1 MKTKAILLLTLLTG
15 IMGLAQAQA
24 QQSSNWKWPD
34 DKKTAAEKNALYT
47 DSKTMGNY
55 REAANHLYWLL
66 VNAPDLNPSIY
77 IYGSD
82 IYNELAEA
90 EKDLAKKEVYEDSVL
105 TLYDLRVK
113 YFGDEADVL
122 DRKAYY
128 AYKYNKSEKEELP
141 ELYNLLN
148 RVVELNGNKTSYA
161 NAVAF
166 MDIIRRY
173 KAADAEAISDE
184 KVLEHYDQIM
194 GIIDNYIA
202 KGKNVDRL
210 EKYKSIVDDMLVKTV
225 TIDCQFVETNFGPK
239 LQANPQD
246 LELAK
251 KTFKLLKAGGCSDG
265 ELYMTAVTAIYESEP
280 TFGLAEHIAEKKLA
294 EKDYAAAEKY
304 YEEAVDMTDEAGK
317 KAEIYYTLAQTFAKL
332 GRKSDSR
339 SMAYKAIE
347 ADPSAAAKAYTHI
360 GNLYLN
366 SQECYGGES
375 LVQDRAIYLAA
386 FKMYEKAG
394 NQSAMEIAA
403 KQFPSAEEIF
413 NENKA
418 VGDQM
423 TVGCWINETVTLQK
437 R

>member
-1 MKTKAILLLTLLTG
+1 MKTKAILLLTFLIGAT
-15 IMGLAQAQA
+15 GLAQAQ
-24 QQSSNWKWPD
+24 QSNWNWPD

-55 REAANHLYWLL
+55 REAANSLYWLL

-77 IYGSD
+77 INGSD
-82 IYNELAEA
+82 IYSELADA
-90 EKDLAKKEVYEDSVL
+90 EKDAAKKKVYQDSVL
-105 TLYDLRVK
+105 TLYDLRIK

-128 AYKYNKSEKEELP
+128 AYKYNKDDKAELP

-148 RVVELNGNKTSYA
+148 RVIELNGNKASYA

-173 KAADAEAISDE
+173 KAAQPDALSDD
-184 KVLEHYDQIM
+184 KILEHYDQVM
-194 GIIDNYIA
+194 GILDNYIA
-202 KGKNVDRL
+202 QGKNVDRL
-210 EKYKSIVDDMLVKTV
+210 EKYKSIVDDLLVKTV
-225 TIDCQFVETNFGPK
+225 TIDCNFVETNYGPK
-239 LQANPQD
+239 LNAAPDD

-265 ELYMTAVTAIYESEP
+265 DLYMTAVTTIYNNEP
-280 TFGLAEHIAEKKLA
+280 TFGLAEHLAQRKLA
-294 EKDYAAAEKY
+294 QKDYAAAEKY
-304 YEEAVDMTDEAGK
+304 YDEAVGMTDDNAK
-317 KAEIYYTLAQTFAKL
+317 KSEIYFELAQTYGKL

-347 ADPSAAAKAYTHI
+347 ADPSVAGKAYTHI

-366 SQECYGGES
+366 SQECYGGQS
-375 LVQDRAIYLAA
+375 LVDDRAIYLAA
-386 FKMYEKAG
+386 HKMYEKAG
-394 NQSAMEIAA
+394 NQAAMDIAA

-418 VGDQM
+418 VGDQI
-423 TVGCWINETVTLQK
+423 TVGCWIGETVTLQK